1 MPTLL
6 GPDHVAALM
15 SPGIDA
21 GDLVLVIE
29 REEDWLA
36 HDPLDGI
43 GQLVGERTEV
53 LWVASGDDRPLLIA
67 RPTTAVEVIDGGV
80 PVPPDELRLLGSVRV
95 ERNGAWRGPSVAVTS
110 TPSDRSAVERVLL
123 ELVRLSLTSSPYAQ
137 ESSDGHS
144 YTRPADLGLT
154 RTRLARSLHAHRG
167 PRSTR
172 LRSGLTSARVTA

>member
-6 GPDHVAALM
+6 DPDHVAALM

-21 GDLVLVIE
+21 DDLVLVIE

-36 HDPLDGI
+36 NDPVDGI
-43 GQLVGERTEV
+43 GQLVGERTDV
-53 LWVASGDDRPLLIA
+53 LWVAPGSDRPLLLS
-67 RPTTAVEVIDGGV
+67 RPTAAVALVDGGV
-80 PVPPDELRLLGSVRV
+80 PVPPGDVHLLDGIRV
-95 ERNGAWRGPSVAVTS
+95 ERDGPWRGPTVAVTS
-110 TPSDRSAVERVLL
+110 IPSDQAAVERVLL
-123 ELVRLSLTSSPYAQ
+123 ELVRLTLSSSPYAQ

-144 YTRPADLGLT
+144 YTRPADLSLT
-154 RTRLARSLHAHRG
+154 RTRLARSLRPHRG